1 MLPINIAKQQLPD
14 VSKSFKRL
22 QAEKLA
28 ADAVLR
34 ELSPLETLQDA
45 DALRDYLQNMS
56 LKAEISQDEIKRL
69 SGKLQRM
76 GTYCFSVVC
85 C

>member
-1 MLPINIAKQQLPD
+1 MFVLTAVRSMSTIYLTLD
-14 VSKSFKRL
+14 VSTSFKRL

-34 ELSPLETLQDA
+34 ELTPLESLQES

-56 LKAEISQDEIKRL
+56 AKAKVNSLLHYVRVSFTK
-69 SGKLQRM
+69 
-76 GTYCFSVVC
+76 
-85 C
+85 